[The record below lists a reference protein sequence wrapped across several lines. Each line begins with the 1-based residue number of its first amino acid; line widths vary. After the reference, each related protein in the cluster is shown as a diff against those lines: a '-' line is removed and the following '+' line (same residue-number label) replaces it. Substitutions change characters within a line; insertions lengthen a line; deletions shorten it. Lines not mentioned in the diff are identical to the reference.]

1 MKRLFEV
8 NGEYFSNKPE
18 AKKARGEA
26 ISKGTVA
33 DPDVYGSKSEP
44 PRYKYEVKLGPD
56 HRNYQR

>member
-8 NGEYFSNKPE
+8 NGQFFAYKSE
-18 AKKARGEA
+18 AKKARGEP

-44 PRYKYEVKLGPD
+44 PRYKYQVKLGPD
-56 HRNYQR
+56 HRNYR